1 MNYEDYKAKL
11 TAWAAL
17 TEQRLGELCDE
28 FLPPHE
34 EIAKAARY
42 SLLGGGK
49 RIRAVLAL
57 AACELSGTAPE
68 KALD

>member
-1 MNYEDYKAKL
+1 MNYEDYKAKF

-42 SLLGGGK
+42 SLLGG
-49 RIRAVLAL
+49 RANASRAVLGAGRL
-57 AACELSGTAPE
+57 
-68 KALD
+68 

>member
-1 MNYEDYKAKL
+1 MNYEDYKAKF

-42 SLLGGGK
+42 SLLGG
-49 RIRAVLAL
+49 A
-57 AACELSGTAPE
+57 SAPCWRWPPVN
-68 KALD
+68 

>member
-1 MNYEDYKAKL
+1 MNYEDYKAKF

-42 SLLGGGK
+42 SLLGGGQTHP
-49 RIRAVLAL
+49 RRAGAGRL
-57 AACELSGTAPE
+57 
-68 KALD
+68 